1 MTRLA
6 IISIGTRLEN
16 RSTNAGATEICNTKF
31 ASIFNLDR
39 RLLSRSEQ
47 AQKDLTAG
55 DAARV
60 TTCTRALREEGSIF
74 LF

>member
-16 RSTNAGATEICNTKF
+16 RSTHAGATEICNTKF

-47 AQKDLTAG
+47 TQNDLTAG
-55 DAARV
+55 DAGWV
-60 TTCTRALREEGSIF
+60 TMCTRAPCEKGGIF

>member
-31 ASIFNLDR
+31 ARIFNLDR

-47 AQKDLTAG
+47 AKKDLTA
-55 DAARV
+55 
-60 TTCTRALREEGSIF
+60 
-74 LF
+74 

>member
-16 RSTNAGATEICNTKF
+16 RSTHAGATEICNTKF

-47 AQKDLTAG
+47 TQNDLTA
-55 DAARV
+55 
-60 TTCTRALREEGSIF
+60 
-74 LF
+74 

>member
-1 MTRLA
+1 MTRLT

-16 RSTNAGATEICNTKF
+16 RRTNAGATEICNTKF
-31 ASIFNLDR
+31 ARIFNLDR

-47 AQKDLTAG
+47 AEKDLTAG
-55 DAARV
+55 EAGCV
-60 TTCTRALREEGSIF
+60 TTCTGASREKGSIF

>member
-31 ASIFNLDR
+31 ARIFNLDR

-47 AQKDLTAG
+47 AQKDLTAQEAG
-55 DAARV
+55 WV
-60 TTCTRALREEGSIF
+60 TTCTRASREKGSIF